1 VAVSY
6 PRRRERKSGR
16 LHVDEELPDFRF
28 EVFRLDRD
36 GIGKVLDVGGGRTGV
51 DGDAGDLAHR
61 FGAAARLAG
70 GAADALRDRG
80 HRGVLLVDGRRHHRG
95 NRRHFTNNGVDLFD
109 RARRAGSVNTLIRD
123 GNDWR
128 GDSTDGA
135 GLLRDLRDRHGCEPH
150 GRRGLLLGAGGA
162 ARAVGFALADAG
174 IGELVI
180 ANRTPGRAN
189 ALAAAI
195 GDPARACAWNEL
207 ATLRD
212 IDLVVNATAAGHA
225 DAALDL
231 PAALIG
237 ATTRCYDLSYGA
249 AATAFLNWAR
259 ATGATRVS
267 DGLGLLVEQAAESFA
282 LWLGVQPATA
292 PVYAD
297 MRASV
302 AAQAKA

>member
-1 VAVSY
+1 MPTTPTLRYAVFGSPIAHSLS
-6 PRRRERKSGR
+6 PRIHAAFAAQVGIALDYRAIETGREA
-16 LHVDEELPDFRF
+16 FAQT
-28 EVFRLDRD
+28 LDAFAHD
-36 GIGKVLDVGGGRTGV
+36 GGRGANVTLPLKE
-51 DGDAGDLAHR
+51 D
-61 FGAAARLAG
+61 AAARCR
-70 GAADALRDRG
+70 AL
-80 HRGVLLVDGRRHHRG
+80 
-95 NRRHFTNNGVDLFD
+95 TD

-225 DAALDL
+225 DATLDL